1 MATPLVPLAMAATS
15 RAGRLARAA
24 VLRRSPRP
32 ERTLGD
38 LGTHIEALGASFDG
52 RLRIAAVDR
61 ASGRRVIF
69 GAPDAPRATV
79 AQAVLASCA
88 VPWVF
93 APVEIGER
101 EYVDGGVWSPTNLDA
116 VPAGR
121 GSRILCLIP
130 TAGATLTS
138 LRTASAAAAGYESM
152 ALRARG
158 ATVADRSS
166 RTSPASTRSAPNL
179 MEREPA
185 RRGRRGGLRARPA
198 ADRVTERF
206 YGELATWWPLISP
219 KEDVRRGGGRDR
231 AAARAP
237 RARFWNSAAAAGAT
251 PYHLKGALHA
261 HARRPLTSDMLA
273 VSRGAQ
279 PGVRASAG
287 RHAHACG

>member
-1 MATPLVPLAMAATS
+1 MPDRFESPDEVAKRDRLGAVARGAA
-15 RAGRLARAA
+15 RAGRAA
-24 VLRRSPRP
+24 ARRSPRWRWPRPRPPGGSPAPRSCASRRRP

-38 LGTHIEALGASFDG
+38 LGAHIEGLGARFDG

-79 AQAVLASCA
+79 AEAVLASCA

-93 APVEIGER
+93 APVEIGDR

-130 TAGATLTS
+130 TAGATLAP

-158 ATVADRSS
+158 AAIRDDRP
-166 RTSPASTRSAPNL
+166 RPRPASTRSA
-179 MEREPA
+179 R
-185 RRGRRGGLRARPA
+185 
-198 ADRVTERF
+198 T
-206 YGELATWWPLISP
+206 
-219 KEDVRRGGGRDR
+219 
-231 AAARAP
+231 
-237 RARFWNSAAAAGAT
+237 
-251 PYHLKGALHA
+251 
-261 HARRPLTSDMLA
+261 
-273 VSRGAQ
+273 
-279 PGVRASAG
+279 
-287 RHAHACG
+287 